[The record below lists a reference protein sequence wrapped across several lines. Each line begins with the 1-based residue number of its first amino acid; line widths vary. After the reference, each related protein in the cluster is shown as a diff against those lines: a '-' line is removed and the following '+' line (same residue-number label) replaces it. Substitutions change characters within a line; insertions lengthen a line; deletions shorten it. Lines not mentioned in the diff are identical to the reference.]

1 MTAKL
6 IRQSLRKIGCTAA
19 VAGAA
24 QMSRKEVP
32 PDNSTAKHSSRLTI
46 RSLVSELSDAIRP
59 PSGSDNN
66 NCEEDSDAHSQF
78 ASFVK
83 GVYRQLKSWVEEN
96 NTNNSCSADNA
107 AAVSWILLDDMSTF
121 ASFVGE
127 RLAFALIQ
135 SLHALSTRTRQF
147 GLMLRCSNDHDQRMW
162 KDAVGGDVKDSSST
176 SSSIPLWLGAGGWQ
190 DTGDRFRDF
199 IPWER
204 SVVEIADYV
213 VDVCPLFSGGSREIH
228 GRLVFTKNP
237 AAVAVANNNISNKV
251 KADKSV
257 GTANSEKS
265 SSLLLNYYL
274 ADNKVVTIRMRR

>member
-32 PDNSTAKHSSRLTI
+32 PDSSTAKHSSRLTI

-66 NCEEDSDAHSQF
+66 KTAKRTATRIRSSRR
-78 ASFVK
+78 SSK
-83 GVYRQLKSWVEEN
+83 GVYRQLKSWVEN

-237 AAVAVANNNISNKV
+237 
-251 KADKSV
+251 
-257 GTANSEKS
+257 
-265 SSLLLNYYL
+265 LLLL
-274 ADNKVVTIRMRR
+274 LLLCCCCCCC